1 MTCGKLMKFKC
12 FSVHK
17 YVLNTA
23 MAIYLLL
30 LAAAFALGQRPRG
43 PQSLN
48 YLPSAPL
55 WKTSANLCST
65 DEELSELCFQ
75 EWGGRPGLEPLTGL
89 CWVVSA
95 PSGWSC
101 LICNR
106 RRLAW
111 SLSIASFQLWLSLV
125 YQDSSVF
132 GGPQAASGAE
142 GQRSCL
148 KQSHGDQGVM
158 WAHRAPSWTQ
168 NWGASVSGQSR
179 SENWPPPGFRSRWF
193 RPLSCVLVS

>member
-1 MTCGKLMKFKC
+1 MACGKLMKFKC

-23 MAIYLLL
+23 MPIYLLL

-75 EWGGRPGLEPLTGL
+75 E
-89 CWVVSA
+89 
-95 PSGWSC
+95 
-101 LICNR
+101 
-106 RRLAW
+106 
-111 SLSIASFQLWLSLV
+111 
-125 YQDSSVF
+125 
-132 GGPQAASGAE
+132 
-142 GQRSCL
+142 
-148 KQSHGDQGVM
+148 
-158 WAHRAPSWTQ
+158 
-168 NWGASVSGQSR
+168 
-179 SENWPPPGFRSRWF
+179 
-193 RPLSCVLVS
+193 